1 MVWKVRK
8 EAESSAT
15 LQTMP
20 DRSYLGRHEAGCVMS
35 MFTVCLTVCH
45 WNEVPWSAGSERHWQ
60 RLRWKPL
67 ACGVVSCQG
76 PSTCWRVIDSNSA
89 LDVLFGSQGRAGD
102 GGWRRW
108 GGVSSRRPLQCQTTV
123 RFPALCSNT
132 HKQRRCPDRERT
144 ELDCISQPLPW
155 CCELEMSVSGWLSL
169 TQAIISDE
177 YGHWG
182 VQHC

>member
-1 MVWKVRK
+1 MGRKVRS

-15 LQTMP
+15 LQIVP
-20 DRSYLGRHEAGCVMS
+20 DRSSPCRKPWGWMCDVHVHCFPYCVS
-35 MFTVCLTVCH
+35 LK
-45 WNEVPWSAGSERHWQ
+45 WGSAGSERHCQ

-89 LDVLFGSQGRAGD
+89 LDVLFGSQGRAWD

-108 GGVSSRRPLQCQTTV
+108 GSGAFLAEDHCSVRPL
-123 RFPALCSNT
+123 SDS
-132 HKQRRCPDRERT
+132 QRSAQIHTNRRRT

-155 CCELEMSVSGWLSL
+155 CCELEICVSGWLSL